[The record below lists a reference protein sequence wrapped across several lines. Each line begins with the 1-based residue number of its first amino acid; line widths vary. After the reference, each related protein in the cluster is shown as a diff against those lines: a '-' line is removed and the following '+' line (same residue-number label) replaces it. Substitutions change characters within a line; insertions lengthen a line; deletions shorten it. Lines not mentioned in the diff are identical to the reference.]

1 MATKKP
7 VTLKTIAEQLNIS
20 ATAVSKALRGDRSI
34 SEETANKVKKLV
46 DELGYRPNSIAK
58 SLRTNETKTLGLV
71 FSDSTLSLFA
81 PVIEGVEQ
89 VASEKGYSII
99 LADAHAN
106 VEKEKEAIRTLVSH
120 MIDGFMLAS
129 STLTGEEH
137 RSFLDSFGI
146 PYLFLLRKCEYE
158 SGNFVVNDNVYGT
171 YQMINHLIKTNSR
184 KIHFINLSKNITTAA
199 ERERGYCEAL
209 EANGIPYDDNIV
221 YHVNPS
227 YDEGYHQMSHILDA
241 GDPVETVFCG
251 CDMIAVG
258 AMSSIIEK
266 GYKIPEDIR
275 LASYDDIEFAKYLRV
290 PLTTVRQPKYRIGE
304 LGAQM
309 LIEKITEDKDLHVDI
324 VLKPELVLR
333 EST

>member
-1 MATKKP
+1 MAGKKP
-7 VTLKTIAEQLNIS
+7 VTLKTIGEKLNIS

-34 SEETANKVKKLV
+34 SEETTRKVKKLV
-46 DELGYRPNSIAK
+46 EELNYRPNSIAK

-71 FSDSTLSLFA
+71 ISDSTLSLFA
-81 PVIEGVEQ
+81 PVIEGVEK

-99 LADAHAN
+99 LADAHSN
-106 VEKEKEAIRTLVSH
+106 VEKEKEAVRTLVSH
-120 MIDGFMLAS
+120 RIDGFMLATS
-129 STLTGEEH
+129 MLTGEEH
-137 RSFLDSFGI
+137 KSFLDSFGI

-158 SGNFVVNDNVYGT
+158 SGNYVINDNVYGT
-171 YQMINHLIKTNSR
+171 CQMINHLIKTNSKR
-184 KIHFINLSKNITTAA
+184 IHFINIAKSITTAA
-199 ERERGYCEAL
+199 ERERGYREAL
-209 EANGIPYDDNIV
+209 EANGIAFDKSIV
-221 YHVNPS
+221 YNVNPS
-227 YDEGYHQMSHILDA
+227 FDEGYHQMSHILDA
-241 GDPVETVFCG
+241 GEPVETVFCG

-258 AMSSIIEK
+258 AMNSIIEK
-266 GYKIPEDIR
+266 GYRIPEDIR

-309 LIEKITEDKDLHVDI
+309 LIEMITKDKDLHIDV